1 MHLQTFV
8 TKMPMYHHQ
17 GITEMVLYATWTG
30 GERTLEVVLRN
41 HGARNTG

>member
-8 TKMPMYHHQ
+8 TKMPKYHHQ

-30 GERTLEVVLRN
+30 GEIILDFVWRRD
-41 HGARNTG
+41 GAGNSG